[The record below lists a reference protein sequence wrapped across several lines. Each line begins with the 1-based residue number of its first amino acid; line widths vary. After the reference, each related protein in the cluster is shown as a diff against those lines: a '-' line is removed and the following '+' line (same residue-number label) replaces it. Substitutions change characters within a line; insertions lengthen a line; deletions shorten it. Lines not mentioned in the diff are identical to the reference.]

1 MLPSKGNESPLPNTG
16 LDLFFVE
23 ATCAPTPIG
32 ETGLPV
38 EVRQLSTEQS
48 PTRAGTLEACL
59 FSKAAASSDM
69 EGIFMVSSGA
79 IPARSLETLI
89 ANSESSSLA
98 ASSPAVATA

>member
-1 MLPSKGNESPLPNTG
+1 
-16 LDLFFVE
+16 
-23 ATCAPTPIG
+23 
-32 ETGLPV
+32 
-38 EVRQLSTEQS
+38 
-48 PTRAGTLEACL
+48 LEACL

-79 IPARSLETLI
+79 IPAHSLETLI

>member
-1 MLPSKGNESPLPNTG
+1 
-16 LDLFFVE
+16 
-23 ATCAPTPIG
+23 
-32 ETGLPV
+32 
-38 EVRQLSTEQS
+38 
-48 PTRAGTLEACL
+48 LEACL

-98 ASSPAVATA
+98 ASSPAVATAWSFRALQAFSSIDCKYFPCASIRSWRRRCTCLL